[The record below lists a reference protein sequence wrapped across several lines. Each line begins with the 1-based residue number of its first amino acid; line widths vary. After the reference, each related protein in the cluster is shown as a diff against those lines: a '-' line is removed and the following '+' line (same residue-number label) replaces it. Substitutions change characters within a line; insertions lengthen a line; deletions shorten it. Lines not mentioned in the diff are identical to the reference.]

1 MSMMRKLFRP
11 GKGQVPQRFIAAFV
25 NATTSYRG
33 DVAVWDTTAP
43 TSQGAT
49 GVVDG
54 QTLGANDFIFVTI
67 CPATAVNSFG
77 LLAGVYEGTHV
88 GDRSSVTNFADDSL
102 AIVQTWGV
110 HENVRTVDDTVAAGA
125 LLYVSTTAG
134 ACADVA
140 AADIDSTD
148 STYSATGL
156 VGVSLTADT
165 TYTRGTDTGA
175 YCVTG
180 FVRCDW

>member
-11 GKGQVPQRFIAAFV
+11 GAGQVVQRFTAAFV

-33 DVAVWDTTAP
+33 DVAVWDSTAP
-43 TSQGAT
+43 TDQGSS
-49 GVVDG
+49 GVLEG
-54 QTLGANDFIFVTI
+54 KTLGANDFVYVTI

-77 LLAGVYEGTHV
+77 ILAGVYEGPNV
-88 GDRSSVTNFADDSL
+88 GNRSSVTNFADDSL
-102 AIVQTWGV
+102 AIIQTWGV
-110 HENVRTVDDTVAAGA
+110 HENVRTADDTVAAGA

-134 ACADVA
+134 ACADIPA
-140 AADIDSTD
+140 TDIDSTV

-156 VGVSLTADT
+156 VGVALTADT
-165 TYTRGTDTGA
+165 TYTRGTDTS